1 MIRRPPRSTLFPYTT
16 LFRSLAAA
24 VAERVAV
31 EPEQPGGAQLVAA
44 RQREHVRQE
53 RPLQQLERLAMN
65 AAGLGGRQLVDEARD
80 RVGDQPR
87 DSRQGKVRARQVRP
101 DVETILLSFDLLHLV
116 HSREQGPGVGPSAR
130 DLASNK
136 RRANASRM
144 LDRRK
149 YAGTRASARC
159 NASAPPLPCRGNE
172 QDRLRCRFL
181 VQRPQPPASAAS
193 ARSTA
198 GAAAL
203 ATSAAHSAAAMAA
216 STSIV

>member
-16 LFRSLAAA
+16 LFRSAL
-24 VAERVAV
+24 AERVAV

-101 DVETILLSFDLLHLV
+101 DVETILLFDLLHLV

-136 RRANASRM
+136 RRANAPRRP
-144 LDRRK
+144 DRRK
-149 YAGTRASARC
+149 DSG
-159 NASAPPLPCRGNE
+159 
-172 QDRLRCRFL
+172 
-181 VQRPQPPASAAS
+181 
-193 ARSTA
+193 
-198 GAAAL
+198 
-203 ATSAAHSAAAMAA
+203 
-216 STSIV
+216 